1 MFLRRQLRALAVCLA
16 LLAPLSAGCQSTA
29 PSPSPSASASPTSVD
44 FTQPG
49 AADRV
54 IDDLMAAA
62 NSRQLIMAQ
71 IARDTAS
78 ISVLAEGDT
87 PLTWA
92 HRDGEV
98 KQVTSDLAYVD
109 QATFD
114 IRDFNISD
122 VGALFAAAAEQSES
136 EANQTLQ
143 IVDYSGGQVMM
154 TVTTNPESRTVFF
167 NPDGSLVETLDF
179 QTVEGLTAGYAEVV
193 GIRSLVYSV
202 GVKSSLGIWAD
213 FPALTA
219 TTVTRRQRTAKVP
232 ATTIR
237 RSEEASLPLISTS
250 SIDPATIWTVVQRT
264 VHEHN
269 QRPEPEW
276 SVEIDDRDERG
287 APRMYFTVGGVSLVT
302 DVDGNEVSS

>member
-1 MFLRRQLRALAVCLA
+1 MILRRRLRAVAVCLA
-16 LLAPLSAGCQSTA
+16 LLVPLSAGCQSTA
-29 PSPSPSASASPTSVD
+29 PSPSPSASITPVSPD
-44 FTQPG
+44 FTLPG
-49 AADRV
+49 AAERA

-71 IARDTAS
+71 IAPDTAS
-78 ISVLAEGDT
+78 ISVLADGDQ

-92 HRDGEV
+92 FRDGEV
-98 KQVTSDLAYVD
+98 KQVASDLAYVD

-114 IRDFNISD
+114 IDDFNISD

-136 EANQTLQ
+136 QKNQTLQ

-167 NPDGSLVETLDF
+167 NPDGSLLETLDF
-179 QTVEGLTAGYAEVV
+179 QTATGLTTGFAEVV
-193 GIRSLVYSV
+193 GVRSLVYSV

-232 ATTIR
+232 VTTIA
-237 RSEEASLPLISTS
+237 RSEETSLPLISTKH
-250 SIDPATIWTVVQRT
+250 IEPATIWEVVQRT
-264 VHEHN
+264 IRDN
-269 QRPEPEW
+269 SQALDTPW
-276 SVEIDDRDERG
+276 SVEIDDRDDSG
-287 APRMYFTVGGVSLVT
+287 AARMYFTVGGVSLVT
-302 DVDGNEVSS
+302 DLKGNEVSS